1 MTVRL
6 NELIY
11 DKRGI
16 SAATAPDLADGLE
29 TSPKLRMNLQVTYG
43 LDKAAKARRVG

>member
-1 MTVRL
+1 MTARL
-6 NELIY
+6 NELTN

-16 SAATAPDLADGLE
+16 CATEPDLADGLE